1 MNEENTKLLKEVL
14 TEQFGATEEHF
25 KSDEF
30 KRFVELDR
38 MPKVN
43 DNPRIEQ
50 LADQAGMFRDKYGL
64 YRDALDPK
72 DGVDLEKFAEL
83 IKQAIYDE
91 VKEELMAD
99 EMINIEPDSLSRE
112 YLKGCNGG
120 IIDALCLI
128 KNFGVDVDE

>member
-1 MNEENTKLLKEVL
+1 MNKILEELAKEADKFADDYL
-14 TEQFGATEEHF
+14 QTPG
-25 KSDEF
+25 EF
-30 KRFVELDR
+30 HPDYGVVR
-38 MPKVN
+38 
-43 DNPRIEQ
+43 
-50 LADQAGMFRDKYGL
+50 DQ
-64 YRDALDPK
+64 
-72 DGVDLEKFAEL
+72 KFAEL

-120 IIDALCLI
+120 IVDALCHI

>member
-1 MNEENTKLLKEVL
+1 MNTRIQELAKEAGI
-14 TEQFGATEEHF
+14 TTN
-25 KSDEF
+25 
-30 KRFVELDR
+30 LDTDFY
-38 MPKVN
+38 N
-43 DNPRIEQ
+43 
-50 LADQAGMFRDKYGL
+50 
-64 YRDALDPK
+64 K
-72 DGVDLEKFAEL
+72 DSNKWVDYFSEKFAEL

>member
-1 MNEENTKLLKEVL
+1 MNERIYELAVEAENYADSIVDQGGEFHETYTK
-14 TEQFGATEEHF
+14 
-25 KSDEF
+25 
-30 KRFVELDR
+30 
-38 MPKVN
+38 
-43 DNPRIEQ
+43 
-50 LADQAGMFRDKYGL
+50 
-64 YRDALDPK
+64 
-72 DGVDLEKFAEL
+72 KFAEL

-128 KNFGVDVDE
+128 KNFGVDVDEQTN

>member
-1 MNEENTKLLKEVL
+1 MNERIKELAKQADEYADTKL
-14 TEQFGATEEHF
+14 Q
-25 KSDEF
+25 
-30 KRFVELDR
+30 
-38 MPKVN
+38 MPGEYHPDWHDV
-43 DNPRIEQ
+43 
-50 LADQAGMFRDKYGL
+50 RD
-64 YRDALDPK
+64 
-72 DGVDLEKFAEL
+72 EKFAEL